1 MYNSAKINP
10 RSRRPINDGSN
21 NTKQNLPL
29 PEHRLQAKPTL
40 IYTQPRPGRYIKG
53 TLCSTLLIEYC
64 KRLCNDQNHSYST
77 KMCHFNARIYR
88 NEAKRG
94 KRLGHFENY
103 PWRPLFGGYS
113 MIRRF
118 DWNQNNL
125 LRTLTLPM
133 NNLVATVH
141 WSLFYFLPAR
151 RRPNISTNLFLT
163 IISSFKNDYNEEI
176 WGKKSLSPAMV
187 DGGVCKG
194 AQLCLHFVAISFQS
208 GSDWSEQRSVLSN
221 WPRGQ
226 MGSRQFDQ

>member
-1 MYNSAKINP
+1 MSFQHTDLQEWGLKRQRIRTLP
-10 RSRRPINDGSN
+10 PEDHCLVERQRS
-21 NTKQNLPL
+21 QW
-29 PEHRLQAKPTL
+29 
-40 IYTQPRPGRYIKG
+40 
-53 TLCSTLLIEYC
+53 C
-64 KRLCNDQNHSYST
+64 
-77 KMCHFNARIYR
+77 
-88 NEAKRG
+88 RG
-94 KRLGHFENY
+94 
-103 PWRPLFGGYS
+103 
-113 MIRRF
+113 F

-125 LRTLTLPM
+125 LRNMTLLM

>member
-1 MYNSAKINP
+1 MYHSAKINS

-64 KRLCNDQNHSYST
+64 IRLCNDQNHSYST
-77 KMCHFNARIYR
+77 KMCHFNARIYK
-88 NEAKRG
+88 NEAKKWQQIRTLW
-94 KRLGHFENY
+94 R
-103 PWRPLFGGYS
+103 RPLVVSQSPQWCCGC
-113 MIRRF
+113 

-125 LRTLTLPM
+125 LRTMTLLM

-163 IISSFKNDYNEEI
+163 IISEF
-176 WGKKSLSPAMV
+176 
-187 DGGVCKG
+187 
-194 AQLCLHFVAISFQS
+194 
-208 GSDWSEQRSVLSN
+208 
-221 WPRGQ
+221 
-226 MGSRQFDQ
+226 